1 MLAIVPTGEFLSHH
15 TVVGVSADEMLEMFT
30 GRSTKERME
39 QVTRSLCD
47 QWVALRD
54 VEPAGRC

>member
-15 TVVGVSADEMLEMFT
+15 SVVGVSADEMLDMVA
-30 GRSTKERME
+30 GRSTGARIE
-39 QVTRSLCD
+39 QITRSLCD
-47 QWVALRD
+47 QWESLRD